1 MTFGSCIRVSD
12 PFTIKLAANIWPNVL
27 TPHSHR
33 CVLIDFIRECHMI
46 AYKLRSA
53 KSVHCKL
60 VIDLSLPP
68 FKFVL
73 RVNIVATV

>member
-1 MTFGSCIRVSD
+1 
-12 PFTIKLAANIWPNVL
+12 
-27 TPHSHR
+27 
-33 CVLIDFIRECHMI
+33 MI

-53 KSVHCKL
+53 KSVNCKL

-73 RVNIVATV
+73 RVNIVATG